1 MPMDEA
7 LQRAVASGEYRI
19 DAGAVALAMIDRAQ
33 TLRTARRLSEV
44 LEAAERRDVQCVR
57 AGEAEPFPMEDVA

>member
-1 MPMDEA
+1 MPMNEA
-7 LQRAVASGEYRI
+7 LQRAIARGEYRI
-19 DAGAVALAMIDRAQ
+19 DANAVALAMVDRAQ
-33 TLRTARRLSEV
+33 TLHTVRGLSEV